1 MRCSLKIF
9 LFTTAV
15 VSWCATAPA
24 QTVSE
29 SAGLERVL
37 AAMDSAAKNF
47 KTTEASVVWDE
58 YQKVVNETETEKGT
72 IYFRREGVDVEM
84 AVDFAAPDAKYVR
97 YTGGKVQVYLPKADE
112 VNEYSPGKNRA
123 DVESYLV
130 PVSYTHLPQENGGE
144 QHQRQAEEG
153 RWHMR
158 GTGKF
163 HCELVYL
170 TMLLTSGCPPRWSA
184 GNPVLRRYRSL
195 TSVSYT
201 HLHQRL

>member
-1 MRCSLKIF
+1 MF
-9 LFTTAV
+9 AQAAGVFANAA

-97 YTGGKVQVYLPKADE
+97 YTGGKVQVYLPKDIWGQRRLA
-112 VNEYSPGKNRA
+112 
-123 DVESYLV
+123 
-130 PVSYTHLPQENGGE
+130 VSKP
-144 QHQRQAEEG
+144 
-153 RWHMR
+153 
-158 GTGKF
+158 KK
-163 HCELVYL
+163 
-170 TMLLTSGCPPRWSA
+170 WS
-184 GNPVLRRYRSL
+184 
-195 TSVSYT
+195 
-201 HLHQRL
+201 